1 MGAREQGAPRGHA
14 GVGSVKAGLKRK
26 PTLGAQGPVVGKPR
40 SELEA
45 FRWSSPTALPDGSAP
60 THPARAP
67 RFHARFAMSPA
78 SERAVPAKAPAAP
91 ANSMKSR
98 RLAAR
103 TGARVLSIDKDVD
116 IGRALAE
123 VGGAVMGSARPAAS
137 ALKRLAKPLFRAKAR
152 LHRANARDLCAAF
165 QSRLWPT
172 RSASP
177 RCLTLF
183 SRAPPRTY
191 KPRFGGIPNG
201 TSTV

>member
-45 FRWSSPTALPDGSAP
+45 VRWSSPTALPDGSAP

-123 VGGAVMGSARPAAS
+123 GGGAVMGGARPQQARLSGWRSRFSGRTRVSTEPTPAIAARRFRAAS
-137 ALKRLAKPLFRAKAR
+137 GLQGAPALGA
-152 LHRANARDLCAAF
+152 
-165 QSRLWPT
+165 
-172 RSASP
+172 
-177 RCLTLF
+177 
-183 SRAPPRTY
+183 
-191 KPRFGGIPNG
+191 
-201 TSTV
+201 